1 MLTEAYD
8 TLKKE
13 LNTLEMPKT
22 LVEEHSSEKKETR

>member
-13 LNTLEMPKT
+13 LNALEMPKT